1 MGIASCGHR
10 LPDSYIAYVV
20 IYDDSANNQVQT
32 CPVCAMEKHLED
44 IKEKLEGKIEEN
56 MALEELALPGD
67 AATSE

>member
-56 MALEELALPGD
+56 MEELALPGD

>member
-32 CPVCAMEKHLED
+32 WRNSPSPGTL
-44 IKEKLEGKIEEN
+44 
-56 MALEELALPGD
+56 LPQSNYDHSDKKSLTLPPDPLYINYHGD
-67 AATSE
+67 K